1 MWSTHICR
9 SAGHHPRRNQVF
21 PSTAGVLLM
30 VALVTMTLKVH
41 KYWRH
46 CQMFPTIIPIL
57 KSVRLRCNEKKKG
70 SPGFQICLF
79 MLILNYYVTWKVFI
93 QKKIFWKEAII
104 QRKSGGH
111 WQYNYISVQ
120 LNRGEVKKLP
130 KHCAHI
136 GGWGGW
142 QSLARCGIR
151 GEGEGRWTD
160 M

>member
-9 SAGHHPRRNQVF
+9 SAVHHPQRNQVF

-30 VALVTMTLKVH
+30 VALVTITLKVH

-70 SPGFQICLF
+70 SPRFQICLF

-93 QKKIFWKEAII
+93 QKKIFWKEPAI
-104 QRKSGGH
+104 QRKSGVIDSTTTYLFSSPEEKAKNFPNIVRTLEAGEDGSH
-111 WQYNYISVQ
+111 WLDV
-120 LNRGEVKKLP
+120 V
-130 KHCAHI
+130 
-136 GGWGGW
+136 
-142 QSLARCGIR
+142 
-151 GEGEGRWTD
+151 
-160 M
+160 

>member
-30 VALVTMTLKVH
+30 VALVTITLKVH

-57 KSVRLRCNEKKKG
+57 KSVRLRCNKKKKG
-70 SPGFQICLF
+70 SPRFQICLF
-79 MLILNYYVTWKVFI
+79 YVDIELLCHMKSFYP
-93 QKKIFWKEAII
+93 KEDLLKRAGYPKEI
-104 QRKSGGH
+104 RGH

-120 LNRGEVKKLP
+120 LT
-130 KHCAHI
+130 
-136 GGWGGW
+136 W
-142 QSLARCGIR
+142 
-151 GEGEGRWTD
+151 GEGKKNFPNIVRTLEAGEDGSHWLD
-160 M
+160 VV